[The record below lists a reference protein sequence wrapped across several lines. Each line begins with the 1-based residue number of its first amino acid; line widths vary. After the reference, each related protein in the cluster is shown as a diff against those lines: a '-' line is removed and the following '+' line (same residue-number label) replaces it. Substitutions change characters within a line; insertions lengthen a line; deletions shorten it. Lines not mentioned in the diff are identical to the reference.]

1 MNEESKVSCLIRG
14 SKMNYFFVFNRSEI
28 KGCCGTP
35 LPQPSLSVPP
45 QLHLAS
51 LAFGFISHLANTEL
65 ATVEGFTRVHLE

>member
-1 MNEESKVSCLIRG
+1 MNEESKVSCLKRG

-45 QLHLAS
+45 AP
-51 LAFGFISHLANTEL
+51 FGITSIWFYLTLS
-65 ATVEGFTRVHLE
+65 

>member
-1 MNEESKVSCLIRG
+1 MNEESKVSCLKRG

-45 QLHLAS
+45 SSIGH
-51 LAFGFISHLANTEL
+51 H
-65 ATVEGFTRVHLE
+65 